1 MQSFTDSAAN
11 VPFTVVSLRSWL
23 RYELAAEPAAALAAE
38 SAAQM
43 ITEDAAEGDPGVYHA
58 VALDF
63 LRALRVRTHCA

>member
-1 MQSFTDSAAN
+1 MAGAVQ
-11 VPFTVVSLRSWL
+11 
-23 RYELAAEPAAALAAE
+23 AALAAE